1 MDDITT
7 NGLGQV
13 PEIMTEEEVIQ
24 FLRIPE
30 VSASKNFH
38 NVIINLVRNRD
49 MPRIY
54 ISQHRLYP
62 RKAILEWIEKQTD
75 WR

>member
-7 NGLGQV
+7 NGAGQF
-13 PEIMTEEEVIQ
+13 PEIMTEDEVIQ

-38 NVIINLVRNRD
+38 NVIINWVRSRD

-54 ISQHRLYP
+54 ISQRRLFP
-62 RKAILEWIEKQTD
+62 RKAILEWVEKQTD
-75 WR
+75 RT